1 MFSARRN
8 RSVRLIL
15 KSIKFF
21 KMKPTLSSSDIAF
34 FKTLLQQELDA
45 LLARADEAVSNLS
58 RIGETISDPLD
69 RATVDSG
76 RETDLR
82 FRERESRLIR
92 KIRAT
97 LGKIEEETF
106 GICESCGEDIPIS
119 RLKARPV
126 TAYCIQCKTKMESWE
141 RAAGL

>member
-1 MFSARRN
+1 
-8 RSVRLIL
+8 
-15 KSIKFF
+15 
-21 KMKPTLSSSDIAF
+21 MKPTLSPSDIAF
-34 FKTLLQQELDA
+34 FKALLQQELDA
-45 LLARADEAVSNLS
+45 LLARADETVSNLS
-58 RIGETISDPLD
+58 RIGETIPDPLD

-97 LGKIEEETF
+97 LGKIEEGTF
-106 GICESCGEDIPIS
+106 GICEGCGGDIPIS

-126 TAYCIQCKTKMESWE
+126 TAHCIRCKTKMETWE